1 MHKHTIKLLN
11 ILAVLGLSH
20 LVVLYTAVIQ
30 NTANEPLNY
39 HPDGP
44 FWLALQCF
52 LAQYITFKCYQHSS
66 ALKLTS
72 SNSLIKVY
80 LNSSAIFILTNT
92 GLVLGL
98 EWFIGLNPLDYRHGL
113 LTMLLSF
120 LLHLL
125 IGGAL
130 MSFLFFNEAQKQ
142 HLAHSQT
149 QNLLAKSQISALQ
162 QQLDPHFLFNNLNVL
177 SALIQ
182 QDPDEADDFL
192 DEFCSLYRHMLE
204 TNKSQF
210 VSLGKELEF
219 AVTYMTLLN
228 KRFPNAYVLKINL
241 TQNSTA
247 FLIISGA
254 LQLAL
259 ENVVKHNQAH
269 QHQPIVININ
279 LQDDYLIISNNRQD
293 KYQNKHPNSLHIGL
307 HNLKERCQ
315 LLFGKSIN
323 IEQDSNTFSLSIPM
337 QANHKDDTFLAT
349 ECTR

>member
-80 LNSSAIFILTNT
+80 LNSSAMFILTNT

-142 HLAHSQT
+142 HLARP
-149 QNLLAKSQISALQ
+149 LASSTLRLFTVICSKSTVFGIPIRLFTVKAVKPSA
-162 QQLDPHFLFNNLNVL
+162 
-177 SALIQ
+177 
-182 QDPDEADDFL
+182 
-192 DEFCSLYRHMLE
+192 
-204 TNKSQF
+204 
-210 VSLGKELEF
+210 
-219 AVTYMTLLN
+219 
-228 KRFPNAYVLKINL
+228 
-241 TQNSTA
+241 STI
-247 FLIISGA
+247 LIIFWFFNLVS
-254 LQLAL
+254 
-259 ENVVKHNQAH
+259 
-269 QHQPIVININ
+269 IVF
-279 LQDDYLIISNNRQD
+279 ISR
-293 KYQNKHPNSLHIGL
+293 P
-307 HNLKERCQ
+307 
-315 LLFGKSIN
+315 
-323 IEQDSNTFSLSIPM
+323 
-337 QANHKDDTFLAT
+337 
-349 ECTR
+349 